1 MPGHPRGG
9 QRLARTFTRPAALGA
24 IPGEVQGRRMGIRR
38 LDSRRDALPLLS
50 EERQARSR
58 QSGLESRFPQIR
70 IPGPCLEP
78 DVSNWRHFTTIIRR
92 SEPTLEANRPDC
104 RQTQEHEQ
112 NAKRSTQRLK
122 TSTDPHHTDVAANS
136 GFRAECA
143 WKILHELPGNGGMD
157 RHPRRHDSGLA
168 QRQRSAMSSRKVVIE
183 DILCKSKRLDSIC
196 PTKKCNLVGCEDDK

>member
-1 MPGHPRGG
+1 MKKRRVIVFLTVPLWIWRFKGRSRRWHQPPLAYCKVSPGT
-9 QRLARTFTRPAALGA
+9 RTLPPLISPPDPNFPDE
-24 IPGEVQGRRMGIRR
+24 PEVQGRRMGIRR
-38 LDSRRDALPLLS
+38 LDSRRNALPLLS

-136 GFRAECA
+136 GFRAGCGRQ
-143 WKILHELPGNGGMD
+143 IPHTPGNCRMLT
-157 RHPRRHDSGLA
+157 RRIGSN
-168 QRQRSAMSSRKVVIE
+168 RKTE
-183 DILCKSKRLDSIC
+183 R
-196 PTKKCNLVGCEDDK
+196 